1 MQVVPYKLFRR
12 GTFPILLI
20 CFFLMLHGGAWAQEE
35 QGGAATPHDNDPLAQ
50 MNFRFVGPTGGRT
63 ASITGVIGQPAVA
76 YVGSANGGIYKTTDY
91 GTTWN
96 PIFDNLDVGSV
107 GALAVATSAPNEVW
121 AGTGEPW
128 IVRVEPDMGDGIYKS
143 TDEGRTWKQMG
154 LEKTGH
160 ITSIVINPQDANTVY
175 ACSVGQAY
183 KPGEERGIFKTTD
196 GGKTWNHALFV
207 NENTGCSDLVMDP
220 RDPNTMFAGMWDVT
234 IHAWDLHS
242 GGLSSGVYVTHDAGA
257 TWSKISGHGLPAAD
271 HPLGRIGVNISPR
284 NPNLIYALMED
295 QPPGFYR
302 SSDSGRSWHL
312 VSYNYAAGGRFSYDS
327 RFGVSSGD
335 DDLIYFL
342 GQAWYVSQD
351 GGKSLIADVP
361 RAGGDLHNIWMD
373 PKDPDHFM
381 VSDDQ
386 GDAITWNGGKT
397 YLRVLLPNSQLFHV
411 ATDNRIPYNVYGNKQ
426 DAGSHG
432 GPSNNLMGRRGI
444 GLGDWFNVAGSEA
457 GFLVPDP
464 ADDNIFWV
472 TSYYGDVGRVNLK
485 SGESHMVSPWPDAPF
500 GVAPKDLKYRYNW
513 VAPLAISP
521 HDHNRVYVGTQYV
534 LMTTDAGLTW
544 KKISPDLTL
553 DEKTH
558 EENSGGVTPYN
569 LGTYAGETIFSIA
582 ESPLKAGVLWVGT
595 ADGQIQIT
603 QDAGG
608 HWTNVTK
615 NLPGLPPW
623 GQVQNIEPSHFSAGT
638 AYATVNL
645 EQMGDYSPYVY
656 KTSDFGRSWKMIASD
671 IPKTMLSSPECI
683 VEDPERQGMLYLG
696 TDNAFYISWDDGTH
710 WTHIRNNLPPT
721 AIKWLTVQKHYSDLV
736 MATYGRGVWILDDIS
751 PLREWD
757 RATATDTYLFKPR
770 EAYRYRRIDTGRLVV
785 SGATGKIGDNPPDG
799 GDINFYLKRPAKDVQ
814 ITISDSKGEVVRH
827 LQASGKPGLNRIW
840 WDLEYDSAHVIK
852 LRTAPPGEPW
862 VTTPEQGWRPVVS
875 LLNFRGA
882 PRVMPG
888 TYTVKLVTTG
898 KELIASLV
906 VLRDPGSEATDQSIA
921 LEVSFTRKLL
931 KEYNQVVDM
940 VNDLEWQRKQL
951 DDLQSMLIAQE
962 KQGPAIVSIKAV
974 DGKITALEAKM
985 YQIEQT
991 SASIEEGITTPM
1003 RLYEKL
1009 AGLLGNVDHGRGS
1022 GNGAGLA
1029 PTQAE
1034 IEVNNE
1040 YEQQISSYQK
1050 ELSGLKEKEI
1060 PALNA
1065 ALKTNGLGAAIAP

>member
-1 MQVVPYKLFRR
+1 MRVTVYKLFRR
-12 GTFPILLI
+12 RTSPILLA
-20 CFFLMLHGGAWAQEE
+20 CCCLMLHSGARAQEE
-35 QGGAATPHDNDPLAQ
+35 QGEAVTPHDNNPLAQ
-50 MNFRFVGPTGGRT
+50 MHFRFVGPTGGRT

-96 PIFDNLDVGSV
+96 PIFDNQDVGSV

-143 TDEGRTWKQMG
+143 TDEGHTWKHMG

-183 KPGEERGIFKTTD
+183 KPGDERGIFKTTD
-196 GGKTWNHALFV
+196 GGNSWKHVLFV

-220 RDPNTMFAGMWDVT
+220 RDPNTMFAGMWEVT

-242 GGLSSGVYVTHDAGA
+242 GGPNSGVYVTHDAGA

-271 HPLGRIGVNISPR
+271 HSLGRIAVNISSR

-302 SSDSGRSWHL
+302 SADGGKSWHL
-312 VSYNYAAGGRFSYDS
+312 VSYNYATGGRFSYDS

-342 GQAWYVSQD
+342 GQAWFVSQD
-351 GGKSLIADVP
+351 GGKSLIADVT

-464 ADDNIFWV
+464 TDDNIFWV

-500 GVAPKDLKYRYNW
+500 GAAPKDLKYRYNW

-569 LGTYAGETIFSIA
+569 LGTYAGETIFAIA
-582 ESPLKAGVLWVGT
+582 ESPLKAGVIWVGT
-595 ADGQIQIT
+595 ADGQIQMT

-608 HWTNVTK
+608 HWANVTK

-656 KTSDFGRSWKMIASD
+656 KTTDFGQSWKMIASD

-683 VEDPERQGMLYLG
+683 IEDPERQGMLYLG
-696 TDNAFYISWDDGTH
+696 TDNAFYVSWDDGAH
-710 WTHIRNNLPPT
+710 WTHVRNNLPPT

-757 RATATDTYLFKPR
+757 KATAADTYLFKPR

-827 LQASGKPGLNRIW
+827 LQANGRPGLNRIW
-840 WDLEYDSAHVIK
+840 WDLEYDPAHVIK
-852 LRTAPPGEPW
+852 LRAAPPGEPW

-882 PRVMPG
+882 PRVVPG
-888 TYTVKLVTTG
+888 TYTVTLAANG
-898 KELIASLV
+898 KELKSQMV

-921 LEVSFTRKLL
+921 LEVSFTRQLL
-931 KEYNQVVDM
+931 MEYNQVVDM

-951 DDLQSMLIAQE
+951 ADLQSMLAAQG
-962 KQGPAIVSIKAV
+962 KHGPAIASIKMTDDKV
-974 DGKITALEAKM
+974 TALEAKM

-1003 RLYEKL
+1003 RLYEKV
-1009 AGLLGNVDHGRGS
+1009 AGLLGNVAHGRGS
-1022 GNGAGLA
+1022 GGGAGLA

-1040 YEQQISSYQK
+1040 YEQQIRSYQK
-1050 ELSGLKEKEI
+1050 EFSELKEKEI

-1065 ALKTNGLGAAIAP
+1065 GLKTHGLGAAIAP